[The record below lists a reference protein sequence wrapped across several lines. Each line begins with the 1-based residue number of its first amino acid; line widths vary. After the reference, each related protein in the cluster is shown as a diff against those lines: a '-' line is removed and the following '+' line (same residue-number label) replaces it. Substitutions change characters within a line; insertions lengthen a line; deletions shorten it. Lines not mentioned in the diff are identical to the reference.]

1 MKRLDGK
8 VCIVTGAASGIGRA
22 AAIMLAGLGGRVVAA
37 DLREDPSLTEEIGG
51 EDYCRVIAADVTDE
65 GGREKIFAEALD
77 TWGTVHV
84 LVNNAGIGSLC
95 SITEITTEEWDR
107 VLDVNLKSAFFV
119 AQRAIRI
126 FEEKKSGTIIN
137 MASAAAKIGGLAVG
151 AHYTASKAG
160 IVGLTKS
167 MALYCARFGV
177 TVNAVCPGPIETALT
192 DEWGKKL
199 NEEFAA
205 KIPLKHYGRPED
217 VAELICFLASDSS
230 NYITGASMDVNG
242 GLVMD

>member
-22 AAIMLAGLGGRVVAA
+22 SAIKLAGLGGRVVAA
-37 DLREDPSLTEEIGG
+37 DLQEDPSLSAEIGSD
-51 EDYCRVIAADVTDE
+51 DYCRIIGADVTDE
-65 GGREKIFAEALD
+65 AGRRNIFAAALD
-77 TWGTVHV
+77 TWGTVDV

-95 SITEITTEEWDR
+95 GITEITPEEWDR
-107 VLDVNLKSAFFV
+107 VLDVNLKAAFFI

-160 IVGLTKS
+160 MVGLTKS

-205 KIPLKHYGRPED
+205 KIPLKHYGKPED
-217 VAELICFLASDSS
+217 VAEAVCFLASDSS
-230 NYITGASMDVNG
+230 NYITGATIDING
-242 GLVMD
+242 GLIMD